1 MNYERLLAAAII
13 AVKRNQQLCK
23 YLLDVVLG
31 TWGTDELN
39 TYLVEIQVVSR
50 CIYLG
55 MAQHTYQNSS
65 KYLYCCLLYLLN
77 QQSISSSAT
86 YVSGSCFL
94 YLSQFLS
101 LSPNFSLSLFGSVC
115 VGVGLLSEFDKVL
128 VFIVF

>member
-39 TYLVEIQVVSR
+39 TYLVEIQVVS
-50 CIYLG
+50 IYLG

-86 YVSGSCFL
+86 YVAGSCFL
-94 YLSQFLS
+94 SI
-101 LSPNFSLSLFGSVC
+101 SPNFSLFFLSVC
-115 VGVGLLSEFDKVL
+115 VGGGGGWLSEFDKAL

>member
-39 TYLVEIQVVSR
+39 TYLVEIQVVS
-50 CIYLG
+50 IYLG

-86 YVSGSCFL
+86 YVAGSCFL

-101 LSPNFSLSLFGSVC
+101 LSPNFSLSLFGNVC